1 MSERAWP
8 SGQEWPEGAL
18 PQPSLTL
25 ELSALELLDL
35 ADSHLLRATSAAR
48 AGDDDTQLF
57 FEARASYLRQRVA
70 AIAPHLLVPGRKGT
84 A

>member
-1 MSERAWP
+1 MNAPVWP
-8 SGQEWPEGAL
+8 PDKEWPEGSL

-35 ADSHLLRATSAAR
+35 ADSHLLRAANAMDKGES
-48 AGDDDTQLF
+48 DIHLF
-57 FEARASYLRQRVA
+57 FEARASYLRQKVMA
-70 AIAPHLLVPGRKGT
+70 APHLLTPDRKGT